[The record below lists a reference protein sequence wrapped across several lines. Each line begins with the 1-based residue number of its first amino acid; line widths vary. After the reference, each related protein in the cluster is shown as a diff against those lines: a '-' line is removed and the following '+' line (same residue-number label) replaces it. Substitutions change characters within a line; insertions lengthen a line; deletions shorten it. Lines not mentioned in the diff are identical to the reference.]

1 MSDGTITVITV
12 LLFVFALSA
21 FVWPLALGV
30 HLELEERKK
39 RGEPPAY
46 DERQKLARLRA
57 GSHAMYTLLFFLVF
71 WAVMDQIGWFDW
83 TSSILDLVLCALM
96 LAWCVWAS
104 DCIWHDAFITWKD
117 KRKDADILGMNY
129 SIPMMFFVRAF
140 CAAEITTSWVPF
152 IFACANIVVLCIVVF
167 CKYRRDKKAEKEGLL

>member
-96 LAWCVWAS
+96 LA
-104 DCIWHDAFITWKD
+104 
-117 KRKDADILGMNY
+117 
-129 SIPMMFFVRAF
+129 
-140 CAAEITTSWVPF
+140 
-152 IFACANIVVLCIVVF
+152 
-167 CKYRRDKKAEKEGLL
+167 